1 MGVAMATKD
10 EQRAALDAELAQRL
24 KMAED
29 PSYEGEVLN
38 RAQHWLLAT
47 AGLIIPAVLLIIG
60 WVAR

>member
-1 MGVAMATKD
+1 MATKD
-10 EQRAALDAELAQRL
+10 EQRAALEAELAQRL

-38 RAQHWLLAT
+38 TRQHWLLAT
-47 AGLIIPAVLLIIG
+47 AGLIIPMVLLIIG